1 MKFDFW
7 FDLPQA
13 LVNVMENT
21 ISTDEIEYSHILLT
35 SYQTFKKTFESVNQI
50 LNTNY
55 HSFSADELEVVLQRI
70 NNLKRET
77 AELLCKAIKFSTKLM
92 SRLLSTVESYHSYK
106 LTEIDLLTK
115 IKLFL
120 KITRLVIDNAKSQ
133 AQITNGR
140 EQEFFT
146 MLFILI
152 LGFLFLQK
160 KFKVDYI
167 V

>member
-21 ISTDEIEYSHILLT
+21 LTKDEVEYSHILFN
-35 SYQTFKKTFESVNQI
+35 SYQTYKKTFDSVNQI
-50 LNTNY
+50 LATNY
-55 HSFSADELEVVLQRI
+55 QSFSAEELEVVVQRI
-70 NNLKRET
+70 NSLKREN

-92 SRLLSTVESYHSYK
+92 SRLLSTVENYHSCK
-106 LTEIDLLTK
+106 ITEIDLLTK

-120 KITRLVIDNAKSQ
+120 KITRLVIDNAKTH
-133 AQITNGR
+133 AQTTSGR

-146 MLFILI
+146 M
-152 LGFLFLQK
+152 
-160 KFKVDYI
+160 
-167 V
+167 